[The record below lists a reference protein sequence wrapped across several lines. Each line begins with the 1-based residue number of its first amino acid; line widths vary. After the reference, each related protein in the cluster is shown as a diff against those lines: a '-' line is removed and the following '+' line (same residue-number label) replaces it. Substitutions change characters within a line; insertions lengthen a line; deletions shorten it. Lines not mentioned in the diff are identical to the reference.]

1 MCHNSG
7 SILVN
12 GNDSAVFSGKIHIH
26 LIDSGNT
33 DFASAQRLSAHG
45 HGLACCVCHSNIH
58 SIGMADLGSFIGNKL
73 VIQASL
79 SGNAEGI
86 GNPAVIGIK
95 TQDTA

>member
-1 MCHNSG
+1 
-7 SILVN
+7 
-12 GNDSAVFSGKIHIH
+12 
-26 LIDSGNT
+26 
-33 DFASAQRLSAHG
+33 
-45 HGLACCVCHSNIH
+45 
-58 SIGMADLGSFIGNKL
+58 MADLGSFIGNKL